1 MAIVEIMCP
10 GCGEDM
16 SIPARALLATIDLEH
31 PREPL
36 GGLSW
41 VCLSCDDLVNADIE
55 IADLL
60 PLLSVGVLVVNDD
73 FGIGPE
79 DLLGTHGGSRPLE
92 NEPGGGSPPLHPPT
106 SRSSGTCSTPT
117 RGSSSSA
124 NPGAAGNARTLSV
137 VDRPREVRR
146 RPSRATRTVDRHLR
160 TGPHG
165 SAHPPDVDPVHVR
178 GPLAG

>member
-41 VCLSCDDLVNADIE
+41 VCLSCDDLVNADIQ

-79 DLLGTHGGSRPLE
+79 DRLSTHGGSRPLE
-92 NEPGGGSPPLHPPT
+92 NEPGGGSPPFT
-106 SRSSGTCSTPT
+106 SADVQILRDLLDTDAWFQLFRQSGGG
-117 RGSSSSA
+117 R
-124 NPGAAGNARTLSV
+124 
-137 VDRPREVRR
+137 
-146 RPSRATRTVDRHLR
+146 
-160 TGPHG
+160 
-165 SAHPPDVDPVHVR
+165 
-178 GPLAG
+178 

>member
-1 MAIVEIMCP
+1 MAIVKIMCP

-31 PREPL
+31 PPEPL

-79 DLLGTHGGSRPLE
+79 DLLSTHGGSRPLE
-92 NEPGGGSPPLHPPT
+92 NEPGGGSPPFT
-106 SRSSGTCSTPT
+106 SADVQILRDLLDTDAWFQLFRQSG
-117 RGSSSSA
+117 G
-124 NPGAAGNARTLSV
+124 GG
-137 VDRPREVRR
+137 
-146 RPSRATRTVDRHLR
+146 
-160 TGPHG
+160 
-165 SAHPPDVDPVHVR
+165 
-178 GPLAG
+178 